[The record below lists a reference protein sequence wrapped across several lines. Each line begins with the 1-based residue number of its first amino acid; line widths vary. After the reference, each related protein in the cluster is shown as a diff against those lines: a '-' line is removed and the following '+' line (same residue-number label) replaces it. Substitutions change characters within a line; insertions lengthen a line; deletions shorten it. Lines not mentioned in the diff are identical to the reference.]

1 MHNYFSKTGDMFH
14 LDVQTNNESNSLR
27 EIFSSGQYSCCSV
40 INEPAINVSEDLISD
55 QIFLEEM
62 LTVYQNLMRPFQK
75 KSGATQDAN
84 VYETL
89 CRCYAELMHFSVLN
103 VISLWDYFNHIGE
116 AYEVAIVANIEEF
129 TTVYKYYL
137 KAICDVISLGGFTHI
152 AKLIEVPQIVSN
164 LFIDNLKGD
173 VKKSSNEV
181 VTMALQY
188 PLSKLSRCI

>member
-1 MHNYFSKTGDMFH
+1 MLQ
-14 LDVQTNNESNSLR
+14 LDIQTNESSSPR

-40 INEPAINVSEDLISD
+40 IKEPAINMSEDLIND

-62 LTVYQNLMRPFQK
+62 LIVYQNLIKPFQK
-75 KSGATQDAN
+75 KSGATQEAN
-84 VYETL
+84 AYETL

-129 TTVYKYYL
+129 TTVSKYYL
-137 KAICDVISLGGFTHI
+137 NAICDVISLGGFMHI

-164 LFIDNLKGD
+164 LFMDSLKGSD
-173 VKKSSNEV
+173 VKKNNNEII
-181 VTMALQY
+181 VTAALQH
-188 PLSKLSRCI
+188 PLCKLDR

>member
-1 MHNYFSKTGDMFH
+1 MFQFDIQSKDET
-14 LDVQTNNESNSLR
+14 SSPK
-27 EIFSSGQYSCCSV
+27 EIFSSKQYSCCSM
-40 INEPAINVSEDLISD
+40 INEPAINISEDLIND

-62 LTVYQNLMRPFQK
+62 LTVYQNLIKPFQK
-75 KSGATQDAN
+75 KSGAIQEAN

-137 KAICDVISLGGFTHI
+137 NAICDVISLGGFTHI

-164 LFIDNLKGD
+164 LFINNLKNSD
-173 VKKSSNEV
+173 VKRNNNEIII
-181 VTMALQY
+181 TMALQH
-188 PLSKLSRCI
+188 PLCKLNR

>member
-1 MHNYFSKTGDMFH
+1 MPYDFSKIGDMLQ
-14 LDVQTNNESNSLR
+14 LDIQTKDESNSPR

-40 INEPAINVSEDLISD
+40 INEPAINVSEDLIND

-62 LTVYQNLMRPFQK
+62 LIVYQNLIKPFQK
-75 KSGATQDAN
+75 KSGVIQEAN

-103 VISLWDYFNHIGE
+103 IMSLWDYFNHIGE
-116 AYEVAIVANIEEF
+116 AYEVTIVANIEEF

-137 KAICDVISLGGFTHI
+137 NAICDVISLGGFIHI

-164 LFIDNLKGD
+164 LFIGNIKTSDL
-173 VKKSSNEV
+173 KKSNNEIV
-181 VTMALQY
+181 VTMALQH
-188 PLSKLSRCI
+188 PLCKLNR